1 MFKERSFCVDLM
13 KQMIMIMLIII
24 NVEIALLNPLLGYS
38 PIIYEILTKRHRYW
52 IRDGV
57 AWRNEE

>member
-24 NVEIALLNPLLGYS
+24 NIGITLLNPLLGYS
-38 PIIYEILTKRHRYW
+38 PIIYEILTKRHRHW

-57 AWRNEE
+57 AWRDEE